1 MFLVK
6 TDKARAELQPGQR
19 QLQQRERT
27 LLLLADGTRTHADLR
42 ALFDGE
48 AEAVLRRLVTDG
60 YLDLASQRPGKRS
73 ASTNP
78 PTASTGVGTTQAR
91 PGGTR
96 TPAPVADAPVAE
108 PESRSGADQFA
119 GRRSLATTRL
129 FLFDICERLFARRDP
144 AAAER
149 YRLALRE
156 ARDRDTML
164 AVARDIVS
172 TVESLAGAERADA
185 ISERIAAMLP
195 DDQPA

>member
-1 MFLVK
+1 MFLIK
-6 TDKARAELQPGQR
+6 TEKARAELQPGQR

-48 AEAVLRRLVTDG
+48 AEVVLRRLVQDG
-60 YLDLASQRPGKRS
+60 YLDLASQRPTK
-73 ASTNP
+73 STA
-78 PTASTGVGTTQAR
+78 PTAAPRKRPVTGHPQTDNVTPLPTTTA
-91 PGGTR
+91 T
-96 TPAPVADAPVAE
+96 TE
-108 PESRSGADQFA
+108 SISRSGADPFA

-144 AAAER
+144 ATAER
-149 YRLALRE
+149 YRHSLRE
-156 ARDRDTML
+156 ARDRETML
-164 AVARDIVS
+164 EVAREMIA
-172 TVESLAGAERADA
+172 TVESIAGAERADA

>member
-73 ASTNP
+73 ASTTP
-78 PTASTGVGTTQAR
+78 QTASPGVGTTQAR
-91 PGGTR
+91 PGTR
-96 TPAPVADAPVAE
+96 MPAPMTDAPVAE

-144 AAAER
+144 TAAER

-172 TVESLAGAERADA
+172 TVESLAGADRADA

-195 DDQPA
+195 DDQTA

>member
-1 MFLVK
+1 MFLIK
-6 TDKARAELQPGQR
+6 TEKARAELQPGQR

-73 ASTNP
+73 ASTTP
-78 PTASTGVGTTQAR
+78 QTASPGVGTTQAR
-91 PGGTR
+91 PGTR
-96 TPAPVADAPVAE
+96 MPAPMTDAPVAE

-156 ARDRDTML
+156 ARDRDAML